1 MTLLALEVKEII
13 DEGKDVKSY
22 VFEHNINAKP
32 GQFVMLWM
40 PGVDEVPMSISWQ
53 TDKEFYLTIAK
64 AGDCT
69 EAIHKNIQVGDKLG
83 IRGPFGNPFTY
94 DKCKNVILVGGGCG
108 TPPMLNLAQRLAE
121 AKIKTTVLL
130 GGRTKDHLLFEK
142 KFKNLKCEVYVATDD
157 GSKGY
162 KGFVTDLL
170 KKQLEKPARTSGG
183 GGVDCVY
190 TCGPEIMMVNV
201 AKSAQDYNI
210 PSQVSLERYMKCG
223 FGICGQCCM
232 DNSGIRICK
241 EGPVLYGKTALK
253 HPEFGKYHRDSAG
266 VRTDFSGCKI

>member
-1 MTLLALEVKEII
+1 MTLLTFEVKKII

-22 VFEHNINAKP
+22 VFEHNLSARP

-40 PGVDEVPMSISWQ
+40 PGVDEVPMSIGWQ
-53 TDKEFYLTIAK
+53 TDKEFYITIKK
-64 AGDCT
+64 AGDCSS
-69 EAIHKNIQVGDKLG
+69 AIHEQIQVGDRLG

-94 DKCKNVILVGGGCG
+94 DGCKNVILVGGGSG
-108 TPPMLNLAQRLAE
+108 TPPMLNLAQKLTV

-142 KFKNLKCEVYVATDD
+142 KFKDLKCEVHVATDD
-157 GSKGY
+157 GSKGH

-170 KKQLEKPARTSGG
+170 KEELEKGG
-183 GGVDCVY
+183 IDCVY
-190 TCGPEIMMVNV
+190 TCGPELMMVNV
-201 AKSAQDYNI
+201 AKMTHDYNT
-210 PSQVSLERYMKCG
+210 PSQVSMERYMKCG

-232 DNSGIRICK
+232 DDSGLRLCK
-241 EGPVLYGKTALK
+241 EGPVLTGKRALQ

-266 VRTDFSGCKI
+266 VRIDLGGCKI